1 MKLFRK
7 MKKKISVLIKSVL
20 FCSAVSTG
28 MVMAQ
33 STNSTIT
40 KKEITLE
47 EVLKIASKN
56 SLDAF
61 KAKRQIEY
69 SYWEYKA
76 FKASLLPKITF
87 NTSPATY
94 RSTVVE
100 RYDSNLNQDV
110 FRPVQSLNSYAGV
123 SLSQNIMQTGGTISL
138 NSTYNQLFNYNNGL
152 TKRYSATP
160 VSISLNQPL
169 MAYNGFKWNQKTAPL
184 EYEKAQKALVFEL
197 QRINVKTV
205 QYFFAWAL
213 AAKKEEMAQEN
224 LNSSKK
230 LYDIGKK
237 RYEIGSIE
245 KEDLLNLEL
254 QLYNAEIE
262 VTTQKRNLLEVKNE
276 LKIFL
281 RNDLAKV
288 DTPVLPELI
297 SSLKIDIDNAMELYK
312 TNNPN
317 MLDLEISK
325 IEAERDL
332 DRAIKDNRFDLSL
345 SASYG
350 LNQQADEFAQV
361 YQNLLN
367 QNLVA
372 VNFKIPVLDWG
383 ERRGNIKK
391 ARMNKEVQEIDMEQE
406 KSKLEQEMISK
417 VRDFNLQERLVLNA
431 LRANKISRESYALTE
446 QRFLEGRVDLLKL
459 TSSLN
464 AWQTS
469 NESYMSKLSNYWRYY
484 YEIQQY
490 TLYNFQ
496 EQRPLEV
503 DFEKGILE

>member
-1 MKLFRK
+1 MKLFRS
-7 MKKKISVLIKSVL
+7 MKKKINILIKSIL
-20 FCSAVSTG
+20 LCSVISVN
-28 MVMAQ
+28 MVGQTSNDAIA
-33 STNSTIT
+33 NG
-40 KKEITLE
+40 KITLQA
-47 EVLKIASKN
+47 VLKIASKN

-110 FRPVQSLNSYAGV
+110 FRPIQSLNSYAGL
-123 SLSQNIMQTGGTISL
+123 SLSQNIMQTGGKISL
-138 NSTYNQLFNYNNGL
+138 NSTYNQLFNYNDGL
-152 TKRYSATP
+152 TKRYTATP
-160 VSISLNQPL
+160 VSISLNQPI
-169 MAYNGFKWNQKTAPL
+169 MAYNSFKWIQKTAPL
-184 EYEKAQKALVFEL
+184 EYEKAQKDLVYEL
-197 QRINVKTV
+197 QNINVKTV
-205 QYFFAWAL
+205 QYFFSWAL
-213 AAKKEEMAQEN
+213 ATKKEEMAQEKVI
-224 LNSSKK
+224 SSKK

-254 QLYNAEIE
+254 QLYNAEIDL
-262 VTTQKRNLLEVKNE
+262 TTQQKNLLEVKND

-281 RNDLAKV
+281 RNDLDNI

-297 SSLKIDIDNAMELYK
+297 PSLKIDINNAMELYK
-312 TNNPN
+312 INNPN
-317 MLDLEISK
+317 MLDLEISQIVAK
-325 IEAERDL
+325 RDL

-350 LNQQADEFAQV
+350 LNQQSDAFDQV
-361 YQNLLN
+361 YLNLLN
-367 QNLVA
+367 QKLVA
-372 VNFKIPVLDWG
+372 VNFSIPILDWG

-391 ARMNKEVQEIDMEQE
+391 ARMNKEVQDIDMEQE
-406 KSKLEQEMISK
+406 KSRLEQEMISK
-417 VRDFNLQERLVLNA
+417 VRDFNLQERLVLSA
-431 LRANKISRESYALTE
+431 LRANKISRESYSITE

-464 AWQTS
+464 AWQSS
-469 NESYMSKLSNYWRYY
+469 NESYMAKLSNYWKYY

-490 TLYNFQ
+490 TLYNFR
-496 EQRPLEV
+496 EQRALNV